1 MTIATKKPPYKETVG
16 AQYFCFNKPVVGSN
30 DWTGTFEEDVEKTET
45 VSSVT
50 VKENVDTTPIYSS
63 GIVYD
68 SVNQASTV
76 EITDEVIA
84 FVPQT
89 LCRMRGDLMDTAGLI
104 LSGGNRDREYFAYG
118 KVVRKSGGAV
128 RYDWYPKC
136 KLSENTDDIKTS
148 EDTFKA
154 QNDKLTIVA
163 YPFNSAGDIKS
174 SVETG
179 VNFPAKLTEDAFF
192 SKPILT
198 ATDLAEVIPAA

>member
-1 MTIATKKPPYKETVG
+1 MAIATKKPPYKESVG
-16 AQYFCFNKPVVGSN
+16 AQYFCFNKHAEGSN
-30 DWTGTFEEDVEKTET
+30 DWTGEFETDVEKTNT

-50 VKENVDTTPIYSS
+50 VKENVDTTPIYASKL
-63 GIVYD
+63 VYD
-68 SVNQASTV
+68 SVSQASTV

-84 FVPQT
+84 FVPET

-118 KVVRKSGGAV
+118 KVVYKSGNAV

-148 EDTFKA
+148 EDTFSQ

-163 YPFNSAGDIKS
+163 YPFNDAGDIKS

-179 VNFPAKLTEDAFF
+179 VNFPSTLTEDKFF
-192 SKPILT
+192 SKPILSP
-198 ATDLAEVIPAA
+198 ADLAGVLATA